1 MTETENRKLRQIVEA
16 VRNTGAKALQ
26 LTEVDQERL
35 RHVVEA
41 VRTVRPATVSAAA
54 GERK

>member
-1 MTETENRKLRQIVEA
+1 MTNDQRLRQIVEA
-16 VRNTGAKALQ
+16 VRKTGAKALQ

-41 VRTVRPATVSAAA
+41 IRTVRPTTMSAAV
-54 GERK
+54 GDQK